1 MGRRRRRGHEG
12 DRAAAGRWG
21 PEAKGAGDPPP
32 VLRWA
37 AEEPQPSRLLCM
49 YDVCASGVC
58 MSVVCLYDVCK
69 KCVCQWYVYVMCT
82 VFVNV

>member
-1 MGRRRRRGHEG
+1 
-12 DRAAAGRWG
+12 
-21 PEAKGAGDPPP
+21 
-32 VLRWA
+32 
-37 AEEPQPSRLLCM
+37 M

-58 MSVVCLYDVCK
+58 VPVVCLYDVCK